1 MHRRQFTQASLS
13 AAVLAAVGASPV
25 LAQGNL
31 PLEQVKF
38 FFGFPAGSSGD
49 IVARRVG
56 DKIAGSAYAKNGAV
70 VENKPGAG
78 GRIALD
84 VLKPMPADGSHLT
97 LTPYSMLSLYP
108 HVYTKL
114 GYDPF
119 KDFVPVSMAAVMYH
133 GLAVGPMVP
142 ASVTDVKG
150 FLAWCKANPKDANY
164 GSPGAGSTPH
174 FIGALLGLN
183 SNIDMKHVPYR
194 GSVPGVTDVVGGQI
208 AGMVTP
214 HGDFISN
221 HKAGKLRILATSGAK
236 RSPFV
241 PEVATFAEQGFP
253 ELTVDEW
260 FGFYAPAGTPANVVN
275 AASAAIGNA
284 LKDKSVIDSLALVG
298 LIAQGSTPAE
308 LGASQKQQYDRW
320 GPLIKRIG
328 FTAES

>member
-13 AAVLAAVGASPV
+13 AAVLGALGASPAF
-25 LAQGNL
+25 AQSGL

-56 DKIAGSAYAKNGAV
+56 DKIAGSAYSKNGAV

-84 VLKPMPADGSHLT
+84 VLKPMPADGSHMT

-108 HVYTKL
+108 HVYAKL
-114 GYDPF
+114 GYDAF
-119 KDFVPVSMAAVMYH
+119 KDFVPVSMAAIMQH

-183 SNIDMKHVPYR
+183 NNIDMKHVPYR

-214 HGDFISN
+214 HGDFIAN
-221 HKAGKLRILATSGAK
+221 HKAGKLRILATSGTK

-241 PEVATFAEQGFP
+241 PEVATFAEQGFA

-260 FGFYAPAGTPANVVN
+260 FAFYAPAGTPANVIN
-275 AASAAIGNA
+275 AASAAINNA
-284 LKDKSVIDSLALVG
+284 LKDKGVIDSLALVG

>member
-1 MHRRQFTQASLS
+1 MQRRQFTQATVS
-13 AAVLAAVGASPV
+13 ATILGAIGAQSAR
-25 LAQGNL
+25 AQGTL
-31 PLEQVKF
+31 PLEQVKIY
-38 FFGFPAGSSGD
+38 FGFPAGSSGD

-56 DKIAGSAYAKNGAV
+56 EKMAGSSYTKNAAV

-84 VLKPMPADGSHLT
+84 VLKTAPADGTHLAM
-97 LTPYSMLSLYP
+97 TPYSMLSLFP

-114 GYDPF
+114 AYDAF
-119 KDFVPVSMAAVMYH
+119 KDFVPVSMSSIIQH

-150 FLAWCKANPKDANY
+150 FLAWCKANPKDASY

-183 SNIDMKHVPYR
+183 ANVDMKHVPYR

-208 AGMVTP
+208 ASMVTP
-214 HGDFISN
+214 HGDFLAN
-221 HKAGKLRILATSGAK
+221 HKAGKMRILATSGAK

-260 FGFYAPAGTPANVVN
+260 FAFYAPAGTPANVVAAAN
-275 AASAAIGNA
+275 AAINAA
-284 LKDKSVIDSLALVG
+284 LKDKGVIDSLALVG
-298 LIAQGSTPAE
+298 LIAQGSTAAE